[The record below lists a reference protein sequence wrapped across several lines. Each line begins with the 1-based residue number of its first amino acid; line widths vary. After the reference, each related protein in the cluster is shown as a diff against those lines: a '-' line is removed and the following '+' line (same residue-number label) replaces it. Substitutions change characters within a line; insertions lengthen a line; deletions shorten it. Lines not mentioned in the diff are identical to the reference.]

1 MEPLEKFEYRD
12 GGEGADGMLAELP
25 AKLAGA
31 VEFDNLSLVERP
43 KGLARNTHRNSRRV
57 TLWFRQGVKYVFHIR
72 VIRKSGRYVIE
83 MGGVDPT
90 KVLKG
95 IHVCKT
101 HFDSWFKISPEDI
114 KRFEKNDRGNDC
126 ATDDRDIR

>member
-12 GGEGADGMLAELP
+12 RIEGSDGMLAELP

-31 VEFDNLSLVERP
+31 VDFDNLSLVERIANSANP
-43 KGLARNTHRNSRRV
+43 APRNSRRV
-57 TLWFRQGVKYVFHIR
+57 TLWFRQGVKYVFHIHI
-72 VIRKSGRYVIE
+72 VRKSGRCMIE

-101 HFDSWFKISPEDI
+101 HFDHWFKISPEEI
-114 KRFEKNDRGNDC
+114 KRFERK
-126 ATDDRDIR
+126 AQDDSRPVKK